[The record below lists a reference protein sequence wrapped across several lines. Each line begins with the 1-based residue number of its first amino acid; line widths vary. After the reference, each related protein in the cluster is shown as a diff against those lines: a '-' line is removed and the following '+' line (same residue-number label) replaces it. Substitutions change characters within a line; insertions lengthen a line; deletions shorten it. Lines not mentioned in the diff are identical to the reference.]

1 MNINSKILQGNIE
14 QKIFFEN
21 YTKEQS
27 SNNNERIIEPQ
38 AKEKENNNKS
48 NNSPIKINIEKN
60 DVNKE
65 IKKIND
71 VAQINED
78 IENLKINNN
87 IEDKKD
93 EKTNEIKNDSEKA
106 KKEILNINEIKIN
119 EISDNKN
126 KIKIIDK
133 NEDKLVKKEQNK
145 NYISSLI
152 KQLRK
157 DNENMVLRNISK
169 KKRNRKQ
176 YRRKRNNSVEK
187 DIENFKKKRKLNKFP
202 EEDLSEN
209 SFGDSIILKTKKK
222 FLIDDK
228 ELIKKIKLSQ
238 LEYKLKLK
246 EERKLRKKKKKKSKS
261 KSKKKGSKKKKK
273 HKKKIK
279 KDELDNKENENKN
292 FDSENKEELSKKEK
306 SKTKKKKKKKLI
318 NEEDSKEKISDL
330 DESIVNINVI
340 KKEKDEGD
348 NELLSKNKIHK
359 KRKRKKRENKF
370 IEKIEESEESF
381 SNNSISEKRKDNKK
395 NKSQLSEKQ
404 KKKVINLFK
413 NNTGNLEI
421 RKNGIINNEAKENK
435 NEEKVTESQDLR
447 SSIMTDNVSNFFNNQ
462 VLQDNFSSTSY
473 QTLQKILNKADPKPS
488 ILNKKYNLSHL
499 YSTDILYR
507 TSDNFKSKIF
517 NNNGSVYSKKN
528 DLTVKK
534 EKSSPFC
541 CQTTSKYATK
551 SDFYHTKNK
560 LYNKTEKQHF
570 LSIETDHI
578 NSDINNNNLNK
589 SNNHFKSL
597 ENQKNYL
604 SEGKQIL
611 SSNKS
616 NLQNKTLSIK
626 DKKEKTPSN
635 ILKTSQSTYKKS
647 IKDFIINPY
656 NPYSTKWQNSFLKKG
671 FQLGIK
677 YTNKIHLGVPSLS
690 VKQLKKKVILPPVY
704 NVKYNQ
710 YSDNNKEITS
720 NENIVT
726 YYNKDK
732 TIKSLNLYLNIKE
745 KTEAEMMQECK
756 KKIMKEL
763 NIIEKEEDIES
774 EDKEEDEF
782 EEEEDEEEG
791 DEIED
796 DESDDEESEEEK

>member
-1 MNINSKILQGNIE
+1 MNINSNILQGNIE
-14 QKIFFEN
+14 PKTFSEN
-21 YTKEQS
+21 YTNEQS
-27 SNNNERIIEPQ
+27 ANNNERIIEAQ
-38 AKEKENNNKS
+38 AKEKENINKS
-48 NNSPIKINIEKN
+48 NNSPIKINIEKI

-65 IKKIND
+65 VEKIKD

-93 EKTNEIKNDSEKA
+93 EKTNELKKDSEKV
-106 KKEILNINEIKIN
+106 KKEILNINEIQIN

-133 NEDKLVKKEQNK
+133 NEDNLVQKAQNK

-152 KQLRK
+152 KQLTK
-157 DNENMVLRNISK
+157 DNVNMVLRNISK

-176 YRRKRNNSVEK
+176 YRRKKINSVENN
-187 DIENFKKKRKLNKFP
+187 IENFKKKRKLNKFP

-209 SFGDSIILKTKKK
+209 SFGDSIILKTKNK

-228 ELIKKIKLSQ
+228 ELIKKIKLSE

-246 EERKLRKKKKKKSKS
+246 EKRKLRKKKKKKSKS
-261 KSKKKGSKKKKK
+261 KKKGSIKKKK

-292 FDSENKEELSKKEK
+292 FDSENNEELSKKKK

-330 DESIVNINVI
+330 DDSIVNINVI

-348 NELLSKNKIHK
+348 NELLPKNKIHK

-421 RKNGIINNEAKENK
+421 KKNGIINNEAKENK

-517 NNNGSVYSKKN
+517 NNNCSVYSKKN
-528 DLTVKK
+528 DLTVNK
-534 EKSSPFC
+534 EKFSPFC

-551 SDFYHTKNK
+551 SDFYQTKNK
-560 LYNKTEKQHF
+560 LYNKTERQHF
-570 LSIETDHI
+570 LNIETEHI
-578 NSDINNNNLNK
+578 NSDINNNNLNI

-597 ENQKNYL
+597 ENQRNYL

-611 SSNKS
+611 SINKS

-647 IKDFIINPY
+647 IKDFINNPY
-656 NPYSTKWQNSFLKKG
+656 NPYSTNWQNSFLKKG

-690 VKQLKKKVILPPVY
+690 VKHLKKKVILPPVY

-710 YSDNNKEITS
+710 YSDNNKELTS

-745 KTEAEMMQECK
+745 KSEAEMMQECK

-763 NIIEKEEDIES
+763 NIIEKEEYIES
-774 EDKEEDEF
+774 EDNENE

-796 DESDDEESEEEK
+796 DESDNEESEEEK

>member
-1 MNINSKILQGNIE
+1 MNINSNILQGNIE
-14 QKIFFEN
+14 AKTFFEN
-21 YTKEQS
+21 YTNEQS
-27 SNNNERIIEPQ
+27 ANNNERIIEAQAQ
-38 AKEKENNNKS
+38 AKEKEKENINKS
-48 NNSPIKINIEKN
+48 INSPIKINIEKIE
-60 DVNKE
+60 VKKE
-65 IKKIND
+65 VEKINS

-78 IENLKINNN
+78 IEKSKINNN
-87 IEDKKD
+87 IEGKKD
-93 EKTNEIKNDSEKA
+93 EKNNEIVNDSEKA

-126 KIKIIDK
+126 KIKNIDK
-133 NEDKLVKKEQNK
+133 NEDNNIKKEQNK

-152 KQLRK
+152 NQLRK
-157 DNENMVLRNISK
+157 DNVNMILRNISK

-176 YRRKRNNSVEK
+176 YRRKKINSVEK
-187 DIENFKKKRKLNKFP
+187 DIENFRKKRKLNKFP

-209 SFGDSIILKTKKK
+209 SFGDSILLKTKNK
-222 FLIDDK
+222 FLIDNK

-261 KSKKKGSKKKKK
+261 KKKSSKKKKK
-273 HKKKIK
+273 HEKKIK

-292 FDSENKEELSKKEK
+292 FDSENKEELNKKK
-306 SKTKKKKKKKLI
+306 KRKTKKKKNLI
-318 NEEDSKEKISDL
+318 NEDSKEKVSDL
-330 DESIVNINVI
+330 DNSIVNIDVI
-340 KKEKDEGD
+340 KKQKEEGE
-348 NELLSKNKIHK
+348 NELLPKSKIHK

-381 SNNSISEKRKDNKK
+381 SDGSISEKRKENMK

-413 NNTGNLEI
+413 NNTENLEI
-421 RKNGIINNEAKENK
+421 KNSGIITNEAKENR

-462 VLQDNFSSTSY
+462 LLQDNFSSTSY
-473 QTLQKILNKADPKPS
+473 QTLRKILNKAEPKPS
-488 ILNKKYNLSHL
+488 LLNKKYNLSHL
-499 YSTDILYR
+499 YSKDIFYK
-507 TSDNFKSKIF
+507 TSDNFKSQLF
-517 NNNGSVYSKKN
+517 NNNGSVSSKKN

-534 EKSSPFC
+534 EKLSPFC
-541 CQTTSKYATK
+541 CRTTSKNATK

-560 LYNKTEKQHF
+560 LYNKPEKQHF
-570 LSIETDHI
+570 LNIETEHI
-578 NSDINNNNLNK
+578 NSDINNNLNT
-589 SNNHFKSL
+589 SNNRFKTL
-597 ENQKNYL
+597 ESQRNYF

-611 SSNKS
+611 SLNKS

-635 ILKTSQSTYKKS
+635 ILKSSQSTNKKS
-647 IKDFIINPY
+647 IKDFINNPY
-656 NPYSTKWQNSFLKKG
+656 NPYSTNWQNSFLRKG
-671 FQLGIK
+671 FLLGIK

-710 YSDNNKEITS
+710 YSDNNKEIKS
-720 NENIVT
+720 NENIVA

-732 TIKSLNLYLNIKE
+732 TIKSLNLYLNLKE

-774 EDKEEDEF
+774 EDKEEDENE

-791 DEIED
+791 EENED
-796 DESDDEESEEEK
+796 DESGDEESEEEK

>member
-1 MNINSKILQGNIE
+1 MNINSNILQGNIE
-14 QKIFFEN
+14 PKTFSEN
-21 YTKEQS
+21 YTNEQS
-27 SNNNERIIEPQ
+27 ANNNERIIEAQ
-38 AKEKENNNKS
+38 AKEKENINKS
-48 NNSPIKINIEKN
+48 NNSPIKINIEKI

-65 IKKIND
+65 VEKIKD

-93 EKTNEIKNDSEKA
+93 EKTNELKKDSEKV
-106 KKEILNINEIKIN
+106 KKEILNINEIQIN

-133 NEDKLVKKEQNK
+133 NEDNLVQKAQNK

-152 KQLRK
+152 KQLTK
-157 DNENMVLRNISK
+157 DNVNMVLRNISK

-176 YRRKRNNSVEK
+176 YRRKKINSVENN
-187 DIENFKKKRKLNKFP
+187 IENFKKKRKLNKFP

-209 SFGDSIILKTKKK
+209 SFGDSIILKTKNK

-228 ELIKKIKLSQ
+228 ELIKKIKLSE

-246 EERKLRKKKKKKSKS
+246 EKRKLRKKKKKKSKS
-261 KSKKKGSKKKKK
+261 KKKGSIKKKK

-292 FDSENKEELSKKEK
+292 FDSENNEELSKKKK
-306 SKTKKKKKKKLI
+306 SKTKKKKKKKPI

-330 DESIVNINVI
+330 DDSIVNINVI

-348 NELLSKNKIHK
+348 NELLPKNKIHK

-421 RKNGIINNEAKENK
+421 KKNGIINNEAKENK

-517 NNNGSVYSKKN
+517 NNNCSVYSKKN
-528 DLTVKK
+528 DLTVNK
-534 EKSSPFC
+534 EKFSPFC

-551 SDFYHTKNK
+551 SDFYQTKNK
-560 LYNKTEKQHF
+560 LYNKTERQHF
-570 LSIETDHI
+570 LNIETEHI
-578 NSDINNNNLNK
+578 NSDINNNNLNI

-597 ENQKNYL
+597 ENQRNYL

-611 SSNKS
+611 SINKS

-647 IKDFIINPY
+647 IKDFINNPY
-656 NPYSTKWQNSFLKKG
+656 NPYSTNWQNSFLKKG

-690 VKQLKKKVILPPVY
+690 VKHLKKKVILPPVY

-710 YSDNNKEITS
+710 YSDNNKELTS

-745 KTEAEMMQECK
+745 KSEAEMMQECK

-763 NIIEKEEDIES
+763 NIIEKEEYIES
-774 EDKEEDEF
+774 EDNENE

-796 DESDDEESEEEK
+796 DESDNEESEEEK

>member
-1 MNINSKILQGNIE
+1 MNINSNILQGNIE
-14 QKIFFEN
+14 PKTFSEN
-21 YTKEQS
+21 YTNEQS
-27 SNNNERIIEPQ
+27 ANNNERIIEAQ
-38 AKEKENNNKS
+38 AKEKENINKS
-48 NNSPIKINIEKN
+48 NNSPIKINIEKI

-65 IKKIND
+65 VEKIND

-78 IENLKINNN
+78 IENMKINNN

-93 EKTNEIKNDSEKA
+93 EKTNELKKDSEKV
-106 KKEILNINEIKIN
+106 KKEILNINEIQIN

-133 NEDKLVKKEQNK
+133 NEDNLVKKAQNK

-152 KQLRK
+152 KQLTK
-157 DNENMVLRNISK
+157 DNVNMVLRNISK

-176 YRRKRNNSVEK
+176 YRRKKINSVENN
-187 DIENFKKKRKLNKFP
+187 IENFKKKRKLNKFP

-209 SFGDSIILKTKKK
+209 SFGDSIILKTKNK

-228 ELIKKIKLSQ
+228 ELIKKIKLSE

-246 EERKLRKKKKKKSKS
+246 EKRKLRKKKKKKSKS
-261 KSKKKGSKKKKK
+261 KKKGSIKKKK

-292 FDSENKEELSKKEK
+292 FDSENNEELSKKKK

-330 DESIVNINVI
+330 DDSIVNINVI

-348 NELLSKNKIHK
+348 NELLPKNKIHK

-421 RKNGIINNEAKENK
+421 KKNGIINNEAKENK

-517 NNNGSVYSKKN
+517 NNNCSVYSKKN
-528 DLTVKK
+528 DLTVNK
-534 EKSSPFC
+534 EKFSPFC

-551 SDFYHTKNK
+551 SDFYQTKNK
-560 LYNKTEKQHF
+560 LYNKTERQHF
-570 LSIETDHI
+570 LNIETEHI
-578 NSDINNNNLNK
+578 NSDINNNNLNI

-597 ENQKNYL
+597 ENQRNYL

-611 SSNKS
+611 SINKS

-647 IKDFIINPY
+647 IKDFINNPY
-656 NPYSTKWQNSFLKKG
+656 NPYSTNWQNSFLKKG

-690 VKQLKKKVILPPVY
+690 VKHLKKKVILPPVY

-710 YSDNNKEITS
+710 YSDNNKELTS

-745 KTEAEMMQECK
+745 KSEAEMMQECK

-763 NIIEKEEDIES
+763 NIIEKEEYIES
-774 EDKEEDEF
+774 EDNENE

-796 DESDDEESEEEK
+796 DESDNEESEEEK

>member
-1 MNINSKILQGNIE
+1 MNINSNILQGNIE
-14 QKIFFEN
+14 PKTFSEN
-21 YTKEQS
+21 YTNEQS
-27 SNNNERIIEPQ
+27 ANNNERIIEAQ
-38 AKEKENNNKS
+38 AKEKENINKS
-48 NNSPIKINIEKN
+48 NNSPIKINIEKI

-65 IKKIND
+65 VEKIKD

-93 EKTNEIKNDSEKA
+93 EKTNELKKDSEKA
-106 KKEILNINEIKIN
+106 KKEILNINEIQIN

-133 NEDKLVKKEQNK
+133 NEDNLVQKAQNK

-152 KQLRK
+152 KQLTK
-157 DNENMVLRNISK
+157 DNVNMVLRNISK

-176 YRRKRNNSVEK
+176 YRRKKINSVENN
-187 DIENFKKKRKLNKFP
+187 IENFKKKRKLNKFP

-209 SFGDSIILKTKKK
+209 SFGDSIILKTKNK

-228 ELIKKIKLSQ
+228 ELIKKIKLSE

-246 EERKLRKKKKKKSKS
+246 EKRKLRKKKKKKSKS
-261 KSKKKGSKKKKK
+261 KKKGSKKKKN

-292 FDSENKEELSKKEK
+292 FDSENNKELSKKKK

-330 DESIVNINVI
+330 DDSIVNINVI

-348 NELLSKNKIHK
+348 NELLPKNKIHK

-421 RKNGIINNEAKENK
+421 KKNGIINNEAKENK

-517 NNNGSVYSKKN
+517 NNNCSVYSKKN
-528 DLTVKK
+528 DLTVNK
-534 EKSSPFC
+534 EKFSPFC

-551 SDFYHTKNK
+551 SDFYQTKNK
-560 LYNKTEKQHF
+560 LYNKTERQHF
-570 LSIETDHI
+570 LNIETEHI
-578 NSDINNNNLNK
+578 NSDINNNNLNI

-597 ENQKNYL
+597 ENQRNYL

-611 SSNKS
+611 SINKS

-635 ILKTSQSTYKKS
+635 ILKTSQSTCKKS
-647 IKDFIINPY
+647 IKDFINNPY
-656 NPYSTKWQNSFLKKG
+656 NPYSTNWQNSFLKKG

-677 YTNKIHLGVPSLS
+677 YNNKIHLGVPSLS
-690 VKQLKKKVILPPVY
+690 VKHLKKKVILPPVY

-710 YSDNNKEITS
+710 YSDNNKELTS

-745 KTEAEMMQECK
+745 KSEAEMMQECK

-763 NIIEKEEDIES
+763 NIIEKEEYIES
-774 EDKEEDEF
+774 EDNENE

-796 DESDDEESEEEK
+796 DESDNEESEEEK